1 MTVSG
6 MLPDLALPSP
16 QQHSE
21 NVTCRR
27 RGQHE
32 LRRQRKTKRQRW
44 SSERLRSKPG
54 GLRSGKESLQG
65 RQ

>member
-16 QQHSE
+16 QQHFE
-21 NVTCRR
+21 KVTCRR